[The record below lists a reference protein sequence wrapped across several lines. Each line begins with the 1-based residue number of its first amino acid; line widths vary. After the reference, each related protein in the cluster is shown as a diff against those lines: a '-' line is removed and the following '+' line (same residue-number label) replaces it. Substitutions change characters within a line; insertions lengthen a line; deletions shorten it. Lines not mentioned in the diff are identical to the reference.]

1 MSTSQPAG
9 HLIVE
14 CLLEQGM
21 EIAFGVPGESFLAVL
36 DGFHAYGERA
46 RFIVNRQEGGAAFMA
61 EAHGKLTGRPGICFV
76 TRGPGATNASIG
88 VHNAFQDS
96 TPMVLFVGDVGS
108 DFRDR
113 EAFQEVDY
121 GSFFGPS
128 TKGFAKRVERI
139 DDANRIPEYIARAF
153 STAMNG
159 RPGPVVLVL
168 PEDMLR
174 SETAARRQRPMKQFA
189 RTATLAA
196 IVGLGAL
203 LPALAGAEA
212 AYPSKPIRV
221 IVPFAAGS
229 TTDIIARAIADKMG
243 ASMGQ
248 PLVIENRGG
257 ASGTIGQQAVATAA
271 ADGYTVMIHSS
282 SHTVSPS
289 TFAKLPF
296 DTVNDFAGVTPISSL
311 PNALVIAPSKNI
323 KTLPQLLAAARAK
336 PGSMNFASAG
346 QGSATHLN
354 AEKFK
359 MAAKIDATNI
369 PFKGSGEAVT
379 EVLSG
384 RVDYYF
390 SPIAPVIGQ
399 IKEGQLL
406 ALAVGS
412 PKRAAALPDVPT
424 TAEAGVPGSEFN
436 FWIGMMAPAK
446 TPRAVVD
453 RLHDEVAKALATPEV
468 KERFLK
474 LGADAWTLKPAQ
486 FDAYIKQE
494 IASNAELVKAAG
506 LAVQQ

>member
-1 MSTSQPAG
+1 M
-9 HLIVE
+9 
-14 CLLEQGM
+14 
-21 EIAFGVPGESFLAVL
+21 
-36 DGFHAYGERA
+36 
-46 RFIVNRQEGGAAFMA
+46 
-61 EAHGKLTGRPGICFV
+61 K
-76 TRGPGATNASIG
+76 
-88 VHNAFQDS
+88 
-96 TPMVLFVGDVGS
+96 
-108 DFRDR
+108 
-113 EAFQEVDY
+113 
-121 GSFFGPS
+121 FF
-128 TKGFAKRVERI
+128 A
-139 DDANRIPEYIARAF
+139 
-153 STAMNG
+153 STA
-159 RPGPVVLVL
+159 RTTVLASL
-168 PEDMLR
+168 
-174 SETAARRQRPMKQFA
+174 TCIA
-189 RTATLAA
+189 
-196 IVGLGAL
+196 AL
-203 LPALAGAEA
+203 LPGMAFAQNG
-212 AYPSKPIRV
+212 YPAKPIRV

-248 PLVIENRGG
+248 VLVIDNRGG

-271 ADGYTVMIHSS
+271 PDGYTLMIHSS

-296 DTVNDFAGVTPISSL
+296 DTVHDFAGVTPISSL

-359 MAAKIDATNI
+359 LAAKIDATNI
-369 PFKGSGEAVT
+369 PVKGSGEAVT

-424 TAEAGVPGSEFN
+424 TTEAGVPGSEFN

-446 TPRAVVD
+446 TPRDIVE
-453 RLHDEVAKALATPEV
+453 RLHAEVTKALATPEV
-468 KERFLK
+468 KERFAK
-474 LGADAWTLKPAQ
+474 LGADPWTLKPAQ
-486 FDAYIKQE
+486 FDAYIKEE

-506 LAVQQ
+506 LSVQQ